1 MDSSFSPSFFFSF
14 SSVAL
19 SSFKFSFLLFLS
31 SFFPLS
37 EIFLLLFLFLCLYH
51 TSFPLLSEPDEKTV
65 SLKVCGKSDSSR
77 ITTPMNYK
85 DTNFLKKQLYQDPNK
100 MSKEDM
106 NWQLIN
112 EIIIS
117 KTMEKIQSSR
127 TSIQKSM
134 RNSTKEKKPII
145 L

>member
-1 MDSSFSPSFFFSF
+1 
-14 SSVAL
+14 
-19 SSFKFSFLLFLS
+19 
-31 SFFPLS
+31 
-37 EIFLLLFLFLCLYH
+37 
-51 TSFPLLSEPDEKTV
+51 
-65 SLKVCGKSDSSR
+65 
-77 ITTPMNYK
+77 MNYK